1 MRIVIIGNSGSGKST
16 MARALAAE
24 GAAVLPLDDIA
35 WDPGIVRKP
44 LADSVAALE
53 DFVRRHDAWVIE
65 GCYGDLVRAALRH
78 CEELVF
84 LNPGIE
90 TCVENCRRRPFEPSK
105 FDSPEAQDERL
116 DALIAWVRTYDTR
129 DDEFGLACHREIFEG
144 FDGRKREHTRQ
155 SHTA

>member
-35 WDPGIVRKP
+35 WDPGVVRKP
-44 LADSVAALE
+44 LAESVAALE